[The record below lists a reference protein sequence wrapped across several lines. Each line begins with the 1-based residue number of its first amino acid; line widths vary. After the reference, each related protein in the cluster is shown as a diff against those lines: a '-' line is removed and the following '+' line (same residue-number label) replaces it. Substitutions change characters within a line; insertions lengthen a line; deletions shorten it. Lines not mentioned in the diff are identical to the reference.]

1 MQSVVLVNQRWR
13 NFPEARYMFEDNTF
27 NTTSGT
33 FVDTGV
39 TITPDNGINLVFAR
53 ANSSGGSEGVDAGVT
68 RVTYDGVDIGRAE
81 LFLSDQGGH
90 WNANDMGMLKLVDS
104 SGTGDL
110 KIQAHRTG
118 GGRSIDVGSQQ
129 LLTIPLETMGLV
141 EGVDYWQGEFHEG
154 TGPTD
159 PFKWDTGLNWLGA
172 DALTSMVEIARL
184 DFTAPE
190 TEIYFLFFSW
200 ESAMTNPVVDAAY
213 AVYPMG
219 TSTDRIRSCSITSS
233 GTTATVTLVDHGYQD
248 NHQTKIAG
256 ANQSE
261 YNGVFIIDKLT
272 DDTFRYQMSGST
284 SSPATGTIT
293 EQKEPVS
300 ESSNV
305 NHVTFEG
312 TGGVLSFQSQCWIS
326 VRTMNAGLATAAL
339 VGRVWQSAG
348 QDVAV
353 RRARIIAIRASSLT
367 AGWLVGSQQK
377 SKFFQPPEWDPRNEG
392 NGDTFAEITNYTQT
406 YTPPGPASE
415 QTLFFWMSVNTAD
428 GGDITPPRST
438 TTFKIV
444 NVTDSKDFAVDMGRP
459 LPQLNNLTWCF
470 GMGVRDNNSTSS
482 QWQIHGREANNTGN
496 VTRHRNGYFIVM
508 GLKNV

>member
-1 MQSVVLVNQRWR
+1 MQAVSLVNQRWR
-13 NFPEARYMFEDNTF
+13 NFPKATYFFEDVTF

-90 WNANDMGMLKLVDS
+90 WNANDMSMLKLVDS

-154 TGPTD
+154 TGPGD
-159 PFKWDTGLNWLGA
+159 PFKWDTGLDWLGA

-184 DFTAPE
+184 NWTVPE
-190 TEIYFLFFSW
+190 TEIYFMFYSW
-200 ESAMTNPVVDAAY
+200 EAAMTNPVADATY
-213 AVYPMG
+213 AVYPMATG
-219 TSTDRIRSCSITSS
+219 VDRIRSCGITST
-233 GTTATVTLVDHGYQD
+233 GTTATVSQVGHGYQD
-248 NHQTKIAG
+248 NWQVKIAG
-256 ANQSE
+256 ADQSE

-272 DDTFRYQMSGST
+272 DDTFRYQMAGDP
-284 SSPATGTIT
+284 SSPATGSVT
-293 EQKEPVS
+293 EQREPVS

-305 NHVTFEG
+305 NHVAAEG
-312 TGGVLSFQSQCWIS
+312 TGTLQFQSQCWIT
-326 VRTMNAGLATAAL
+326 VRTMTAGLASAAL
-339 VGRVWQSAG
+339 VGRVWQSST
-348 QDVAV
+348 QDVEV
-353 RRARIIAIRASSLT
+353 RRCRIVAIKASSLT
-367 AGWLVGSQQK
+367 AGWLEGAQQK
-377 SKFFQPPEWDPRNEG
+377 STFFSSPQWDPNIDG
-392 NGDTFAEITNYTQT
+392 NGDTFDEITGYTQT

-415 QTLFFWMSVNTAD
+415 QTLFFGMFINTALN
-428 GGDITPPRST
+428 GDITPPRST
-438 TTFKIV
+438 CSFKIR
-444 NVTDSKDFAVDMGRP
+444 NDTDGKDFAINMARP
-459 LPQLNNLTWCF
+459 LPQLNNLSWVF
-470 GMGVRDNNSTSS
+470 GMGVRDNNSTPST
-482 QWQIHGREANNTGN
+482 WKVFGRAANSTGN
-496 VTRHRNGYFIVM
+496 ISKHRSGFALIM
-508 GLKNV
+508 GLKSND